1 MGKPNFEIESTDSFI
16 AGAEE
21 RANRHAVK
29 KDDDLVQIGNR
40 VPKEL
45 RQRLKKAALEND
57 TTINAILID
66 SLEAWLVDND
76 VKRPKASALD
86 DDGL

>member
-1 MGKPNFEIESTDSFI
+1 MGKPNYEIESTDSFI

-21 RANRHAVK
+21 RANRNAVK
-29 KDDDLVQIGNR
+29 PDDLAQIGNR

-45 RQRLKKAALEND
+45 RRRLKQAALEND
-57 TTINAILID
+57 TTINAILIT
-66 SLEAWLVDND
+66 SLEASLVEND
-76 VKRPKASALD
+76 TKRLKGSALD

>member
-1 MGKPNFEIESTDSFI
+1 MGRPNYEIESTDSFI

-21 RANRHAVK
+21 RANRNAVK
-29 KDDDLVQIGNR
+29 PDNLVQIGNR

-45 RQRLKKAALEND
+45 RHRLKQAALEND
-57 TTINAILID
+57 TTINAILIA
-66 SLEAWLVDND
+66 SLEAWLVEND
-76 VKRPKASALD
+76 TRLRGSALE

>member
-1 MGKPNFEIESTDSFI
+1 MGKPNYEIESTDSFI

-21 RANRHAVK
+21 RANRNAVK
-29 KDDDLVQIGNR
+29 PDDLAQIGNR

-45 RQRLKKAALEND
+45 RRRLKQAALEND
-57 TTINAILID
+57 TTINAILIT
-66 SLEAWLVDND
+66 SLEAWLVEND
-76 VKRPKASALD
+76 TKRLKGSALE

>member
-1 MGKPNFEIESTDSFI
+1 MVKPNYEIESTDSFI

-21 RANRHAVK
+21 RANRNAVK
-29 KDDDLVQIGNR
+29 PDNLVQIGNR

-45 RQRLKKAALEND
+45 RRRLKQAALEND
-57 TTINAILID
+57 TTINAILIT
-66 SLEAWLVDND
+66 SLEAWLVEND
-76 VKRPKASALD
+76 TKRLKGSALE

>member
-1 MGKPNFEIESTDSFI
+1 MGTPNYEIESTDTFI

-29 KDDDLVQIGNR
+29 KGDDLVQIGNR

-45 RQRLKKAALEND
+45 RQKLKRAAFEND

-66 SLEAWLVDND
+66 ALEAWLVDND
-76 VKRPKASALD
+76 VKQLKGSALD

>member
-1 MGKPNFEIESTDSFI
+1 MGRPNYEIESTDSFI

-21 RANRHAVK
+21 RANRNAVK
-29 KDDDLVQIGNR
+29 PDDLAQIGNR

-45 RQRLKKAALEND
+45 RRRLKQAALEND
-57 TTINAILID
+57 TTINAILIT
-66 SLEAWLVDND
+66 SLEAWLVEND
-76 VKRPKASALD
+76 TKRLKGSALE

>member
-1 MGKPNFEIESTDSFI
+1 MGKPNYEIESTDSFI

-21 RANRHAVK
+21 RANRNAVK
-29 KDDDLVQIGNR
+29 PDNLVQIGNR

-45 RQRLKKAALEND
+45 RRRLKQAALEND
-57 TTINAILID
+57 TTINALLID
-66 SLEAWLVDND
+66 ALEAWLADND
-76 VKRPKASALD
+76 TKRLRGSALD